1 MYRVRDGGAISS
13 AIRGDR
19 GAVAPRLAMARERL
33 AVPVTVFLLSRCLL
47 LVVTWVAPHLL
58 PRRAHGNRV
67 LLPISDPIWSLGA
80 WAGSWFRYDSGWY
93 TTIAE
98 HGYHY
103 GPLGTAST
111 NFMPLYPAIVRAMQP
126 IAHGSSVWLAAWLV
140 ANLAFLASLVV
151 LWQWALLRTNRETAL
166 QVLVLVACFPFAFF
180 FAAPYAEPVF
190 FALAISAFL
199 LAEQGRWPLAIS
211 LAALTTITRPVG
223 MAVVLGLMALAW
235 QRGERRWCA
244 AAALACIPLLAFTLY
259 LDLAFGHPLAFL
271 TYHSYGWLWF
281 GFMALATAIGG
292 LAAMRIAGWK
302 LRVVPLLL
310 FLSMPVTAI
319 GYYVGNDISLV
330 FMGLMLGLLAARRY
344 PVLAGAL
351 MAVAWL
357 MPSVT
362 FPLVMLIVLFHVK
375 DRRSVLAGLV
385 LASIALAI
393 LTLVVLGSGS
403 FVEWVGGLSRYSRD
417 IASQLEIAPLSG
429 LYVGRT
435 SPAVR
440 TILEAASI
448 AVALSLTLW
457 WWVRNGGN
465 QTSFARTGW
474 LWFAWF
480 LATPYAHGNDVVLL
494 TVPILVMLG
503 RNACHIMRFPAAPAI
518 YLLFVTDAI
527 LPVRVGPEV
536 LLLTTVCCIIAC
548 RKWPETVN
556 SSRVERVESA
566 APSLA
571 SA

>member
-271 TYHSYGWLWF
+271 TYHSYGWV
-281 GFMALATAIGG
+281 APSGG
-292 LAAMRIAGWK
+292 AWHTITSQFHTK
-302 LRVVPLLL
+302 LSPFDRVD
-310 FLSMPVTAI
+310 A
-319 GYYVGNDISLV
+319 
-330 FMGLMLGLLAARRY
+330 LLA
-344 PVLAGAL
+344 VLFILSAAIAWVRLGAGYGVYVL
-351 MAVAWL
+351 VGTVL
-357 MPSVT
+357 
-362 FPLVMLIVLFHVK
+362 PLVHGLVSMERYVIVLFPAMAVWAGWSRK
-375 DRRSVLAGLV
+375 AVRYSIFAVSLFGLV
-385 LASIALAI
+385 LATTMFVQGYAI
-393 LTLVVLGSGS
+393 
-403 FVEWVGGLSRYSRD
+403 F
-417 IASQLEIAPLSG
+417 
-429 LYVGRT
+429 
-435 SPAVR
+435 
-440 TILEAASI
+440 
-448 AVALSLTLW
+448 
-457 WWVRNGGN
+457 
-465 QTSFARTGW
+465 
-474 LWFAWF
+474 
-480 LATPYAHGNDVVLL
+480 
-494 TVPILVMLG
+494 
-503 RNACHIMRFPAAPAI
+503 
-518 YLLFVTDAI
+518 
-527 LPVRVGPEV
+527 
-536 LLLTTVCCIIAC
+536 
-548 RKWPETVN
+548 
-556 SSRVERVESA
+556 
-566 APSLA
+566 
-571 SA
+571 